1 MFSANENL
9 MLRQEKR
16 RIVNEIEATMP
27 EDALDF
33 GTTVMVMQVSCKAP
47 GCVPLETAI
56 IIVFPKSSRELVPG
70 LPESGNGGSY
80 KTKIL
85 KPMADVTSDDIL
97 DALPPSFKG
106 GRRTMERL
114 CVYARDVMLA
124 QITQLFGEEQDSDSD
139 RRSMA
144 EYLKLCLDDYMANG
158 CKAPDPGE
166 AFPLASSKV
175 SRDPIVEAEND
186 ISDVRN
192 DKAKVAFPITGN
204 VVIKRVVDDPSESN
218 GNAPSGSS
226 SASAFRYKVP
236 VKHQRVIHNAL
247 NPSTS
252 SSISNLF
259 NREHA
264 PGIRQAGCPCCDP
277 ENLSNVVDTMM
288 ML

>member
-1 MFSANENL
+1 
-9 MLRQEKR
+9 
-16 RIVNEIEATMP
+16 
-27 EDALDF
+27 
-33 GTTVMVMQVSCKAP
+33 
-47 GCVPLETAI
+47 
-56 IIVFPKSSRELVPG
+56 
-70 LPESGNGGSY
+70 
-80 KTKIL
+80 
-85 KPMADVTSDDIL
+85 
-97 DALPPSFKG
+97 
-106 GRRTMERL
+106 
-114 CVYARDVMLA
+114 
-124 QITQLFGEEQDSDSD
+124 
-139 RRSMA
+139 
-144 EYLKLCLDDYMANG
+144 MANG